1 MEDVDVS
8 ESYLAFGG
16 QCAFALSLGAGS
28 TAPEGKPEFAL
39 VRDGRTYVF
48 SGAVPKAL
56 FRWIPGSAMRARR
69 NWVKARRGTRAR
81 HRASS
86 SV

>member
-1 MEDVDVS
+1 MS

-16 QCAFALSLGAGS
+16 KCAFALSLGAGS
-28 TAPEGKPEFAL
+28 TAPEGKPEFTL
-39 VRDGRTYVF
+39 ERDGKTYVF
-48 SGAVPKAL
+48 SGAVPRAL
-56 FRWIPGSAMRARR
+56 FRWIPGSAVRARR
-69 NWVKARRGTRAR
+69 SWVKARLGARAR

>member
-1 MEDVDVS
+1 MS

-16 QCAFALSLGAGS
+16 KCAFALSLGAGS

-39 VRDGRTYVF
+39 ERDGKTYVF
-48 SGAVPKAL
+48 SGAVPRAL
-56 FRWIPGSAMRARR
+56 FRVLPGSATRARK
-69 NWVKARRGTRAR
+69 NWMKARRGARAR

-86 SV
+86 SA